1 MIEFT
6 VKGLPVAKGRP
17 RVTRYGT
24 YTPRKTKDYE
34 KLVQYSFK
42 NQYKGQALQGALK
55 IRIDFYMYIP
65 KNTSKKRRKLKN
77 DKEVLPTKRPDF
89 DNLTKS
95 ITDALNGLAF
105 EDDNQIVEAH
115 IYKYYSD
122 EPRAVKKIEKI
133 QQSLF
138 LRIEHFPSCK

>member
-77 DKEVLPTKRPDF
+77 DKEILPTKRPDF

-105 EDDNQIVEAH
+105 EDDNQIAEAH

-122 EPRAVKKIEKI
+122 EPRAVVKIEKI
-133 QQSLF
+133 Q
-138 LRIEHFPSCK
+138 EV

>member
-1 MIEFT
+1 MKEIKFI
-6 VKGLPVAKGRP
+6 VPDIPVAKGRP
-17 RVTRYGT
+17 RVTRNGT

-34 KLVQYSFK
+34 KLVQYSFRS
-42 NQYKGQALQGALK
+42 QYKGQALQGALK

-77 DKEVLPTKRPDF
+77 DKQILPTKRPDF

-122 EPRAVKKIEKI
+122 VPRAVVKIEAV
-133 QQSLF
+133 F
-138 LRIEHFPSCK
+138 DDIESE

>member
-1 MIEFT
+1 MIEF
-6 VKGLPVAKGRP
+6 VVEGLPVAKGRP
-17 RVTRYGT
+17 RVTRNGT

-34 KLVQYSFK
+34 KLVQYSFR

-77 DKEVLPTKRPDF
+77 DKEILPTKRPDF

-122 EPRAVKKIEKI
+122 EPRAVVKIEKI
-133 QQSLF
+133 
-138 LRIEHFPSCK
+138 

>member
-42 NQYKGQALQGALK
+42 NQCKGQALQGALK

-77 DKEVLPTKRPDF
+77 DKEILPTKRPDF

-122 EPRAVKKIEKI
+122 EPRAVVKIEKI
-133 QQSLF
+133 Q
-138 LRIEHFPSCK
+138 EV

>member
-1 MIEFT
+1 MIKFIVE
-6 VKGLPVAKGRP
+6 GLPVAKGRP
-17 RVTRYGT
+17 RVTRNGT

-34 KLVQYSFK
+34 KLVQYSFRS
-42 NQYKGQALQGALK
+42 QYKGQALQGALK

-77 DKEVLPTKRPDF
+77 DKEILPTKRPDF

-122 EPRAVKKIEKI
+122 DPRAVVKIEGV
-133 QQSLF
+133 
-138 LRIEHFPSCK
+138 

>member
-1 MIEFT
+1 MIEFI

-77 DKEVLPTKRPDF
+77 DKEILPTKRPDF

-122 EPRAVKKIEKI
+122 EPRAVVKIEKK
-133 QQSLF
+133 Q
-138 LRIEHFPSCK
+138 EV

>member
-6 VKGLPVAKGRP
+6 VEGLPVAKGRP
-17 RVTRYGT
+17 RVTRNGT

-34 KLVQYSFK
+34 KLVKYSFR

-77 DKEVLPTKRPDF
+77 DKEILPTKRPDF

-105 EDDNQIVEAH
+105 EDDKQIVEAH

-122 EPRAVKKIEKI
+122 VPRAEITI
-133 QQSLF
+133 QEVTNDKTL
-138 LRIEHFPSCK
+138 

>member
-77 DKEVLPTKRPDF
+77 DKEILPTKRPDF

-95 ITDALNGLAF
+95 MTDALNGLAF
-105 EDDNQIVEAH
+105 EDDNQIAEAH

-122 EPRAVKKIEKI
+122 EPRAVVKIEKI
-133 QQSLF
+133 Q
-138 LRIEHFPSCK
+138 EV

>member
-1 MIEFT
+1 MIEF
-6 VKGLPVAKGRP
+6 VVEGLPVAKGRP
-17 RVTRYGT
+17 RVTRNGT

-34 KLVQYSFK
+34 KLVQYSFR

-55 IRIDFYMYIP
+55 IKIDFYMYIP

-77 DKEVLPTKRPDF
+77 DKQILPTKKPDF

-105 EDDNQIVEAH
+105 KDDNQIVEAH

-122 EPRAVKKIEKI
+122 DPRAEVKIEKMG
-133 QQSLF
+133 
-138 LRIEHFPSCK
+138 ECK